1 MNGTT
6 AFLVNQQID
15 ELRAEAHRRHQARE
29 AKGPGLIERI
39 ASGLATALTGTRT
52 DSGLTLPKLDGYPY
66 RG

>member
-6 AFLVNQQID
+6 AFLVNQQIE
-15 ELRAEAHRRHQARE
+15 ELRADAHRRYLARE

-39 ASGLATALTGTRT
+39 VSGLASALTGSRT
-52 DSGLTLPKLDGYPY
+52 DSDLMLPKLDGYPY